1 MDNTPNQPYKF
12 RGENCVEVNDAY
24 GTYNTNNQS
33 KYKTLMLKASLCD
46 YSDTYVLAK
55 GTISIAELVGNNLN
69 DNNEEL
75 VFTDCV
81 AFTDCINQINYTEID
96 NVRHWC
102 SNANI

>member
-1 MDNTPNQPYKF
+1 MII
-12 RGENCVEVNDAY
+12 VIH
-24 GTYNTNNQS
+24 
-33 KYKTLMLKASLCD
+33 
-46 YSDTYVLAK
+46 VLAK

-96 NVRHWC
+96 NVRH
-102 SNANI
+102 